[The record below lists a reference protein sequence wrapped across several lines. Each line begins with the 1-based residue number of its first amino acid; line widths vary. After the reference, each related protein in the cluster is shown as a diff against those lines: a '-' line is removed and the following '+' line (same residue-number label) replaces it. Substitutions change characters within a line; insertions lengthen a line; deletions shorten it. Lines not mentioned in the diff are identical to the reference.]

1 MVMSRTRW
9 ALMTVIFVAA
19 MGVSTILAQVQST
32 VPTETQRRE
41 CERNGGYW
49 ATAAGMCRIGA

>member
-1 MVMSRTRW
+1 MSR
-9 ALMTVIFVAA
+9 AGMAVVAAVLFVA
-19 MGVSTILAQVQST
+19 VSGCTTLAQAQST
-32 VPTETQRRE
+32 VPTNTQRRE